1 MLKLALVPRANR
13 DSGTIFVPSTVAS
26 EQELKNDIIA
36 NFTPPVGPQDALD
49 DVADKLLQL
58 YPNVPALGSP
68 YNTGN
73 ETFGLSSVFKQA
85 AAIG

>member
-1 MLKLALVPRANR
+1 MRLVPCADRN
-13 DSGTIFVPSTVAS
+13 SGTIFTPRNIVS
-26 EQELKNDIIA
+26 EQVLKDNIIA
-36 NFTPPVGPQDALD
+36 NFTPPIGTQEELV

-58 YPNVPALGSP
+58 YPNLPALGSP

>member
-1 MLKLALVPRANR
+1 MYIYLCVDKTT
-13 DSGTIFVPSTVAS
+13 GTGFISVNIAS
-26 EQELKNDIIA
+26 EQMVKDSIIA
-36 NFTPPVGPQDALD
+36 NFTPPVGQPQELV
-49 DVADKLLQL
+49 DVADKLIEL
-58 YPNVPALGSP
+58 YPDVPALGSP

>member
-1 MLKLALVPRANR
+1 MA
-13 DSGTIFVPSTVAS
+13 GTVFTPADIAS
-26 EQELKNDIIA
+26 EQWVKDSIIA
-36 NFTPPVGPQDALD
+36 NFTPPVGESQELV
-49 DVADKLLQL
+49 DVADKILEL

-73 ETFGLSSVFKQA
+73 ETFGLSSVYKQA

>member
-1 MLKLALVPRANR
+1 MFTPRN
-13 DSGTIFVPSTVAS
+13 IAS
-26 EQELKNDIIA
+26 EEVLKNNIIT
-36 NFTPPVGPQDALD
+36 NYTLPVGTQEELIN
-49 DVADKLLQL
+49 VADKIIQL
-58 YPNVPALGSP
+58 YPNLPARGSP